1 MKDKIVICM
10 GSSCFARGNDKNLE
24 LLEKYMQ
31 ESNPSLNV
39 ELRGSCCECKCSE
52 GPNITING
60 EVFHNVDRGTLLD
73 ILKNKLGKN

>member
-1 MKDKIVICM
+1 MKDKVIICM

-31 ESNPSLNV
+31 ENKLTLDV

-52 GPNITING
+52 GPNLMING
-60 EVFHNVDRGTLLD
+60 EVFHNIDRGTLLD
-73 ILKNKLGKN
+73 ILKTKLGNR